1 MKNIFKITSYNPII
15 CLLLAAFL
23 IYGCG
28 KEEEPEVTVVS
39 EEVKTE
45 AKVEETAVK
54 KPVAKLPNLGAD
66 AEDYYTFGIKAIK
79 DGNFPMAVQA
89 WEKAVTIDPT
99 MVKAYNYLG
108 RAYYTQG
115 MIEGAINAYKKAV
128 ELDSANPQAY
138 INLGIAY
145 RYDEEYEAAI
155 DELNKAIELNPLSA
169 LAYDEIGLALIKLE
183 KHDEAIAAFKNSI
196 AIDSKFP
203 QPHNNLGVVYLM
215 QGRAKDAD
223 TEFKKYEELMKE
235 KSAQQAKIMG
245 GPPH

>member
-1 MKNIFKITSYNPII
+1 MKNIFKRTGHNPII

-28 KEEEPEVTVVS
+28 EKEAPEVTVVS

-45 AKVEETAVK
+45 AQVEEKAVE
-54 KPVAKLPNLGAD
+54 KPVATLPNLGAD

-79 DGNFPMAVQA
+79 DGNFTTAVQA
-89 WEKAVTIDPT
+89 WEKAVAIDPT

-128 ELDSANPQAY
+128 ELDSANPQSY

-145 RYDEEYEAAI
+145 RYDEEYDAAI
-155 DELNKAIELNPLSA
+155 NELNKAIELNPLSA

-183 KHDEAIAAFKNSI
+183 KNDDAIAAFKNAI

-215 QGRAKDAD
+215 QGKSKDAD